1 MDEKDE
7 NLTAW
12 VRKTIAQFVVARK
25 SLQQHYAVGEK
36 CVINMMELVH
46 SVSDWMI
53 MMIGLGGLLLLF
65 PAWNLQK
72 YLIIQQT
79 CVELSLLLWY
89 P

>member
-1 MDEKDE
+1 MVPNDRPPCIATCHKVSKFRDP
-7 NLTAW
+7 LPFPL
-12 VRKTIAQFVVARK
+12 VAQFVVARK

-53 MMIGLGGLLLLF
+53 MMIGLGGLLLLS

-72 YLIIQQT
+72 YLIIQ
-79 CVELSLLLWY
+79 
-89 P
+89 